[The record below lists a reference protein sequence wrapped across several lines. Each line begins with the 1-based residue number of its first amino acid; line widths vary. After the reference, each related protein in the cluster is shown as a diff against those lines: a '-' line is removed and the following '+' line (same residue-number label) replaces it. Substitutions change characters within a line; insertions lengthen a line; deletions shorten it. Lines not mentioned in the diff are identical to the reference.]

1 MELSAAAAWRRNRME
16 RPMRSTIAIAVVS
29 IVVAATLPAAAQQP
43 PPPTPPA
50 PSVQPAPPAQA
61 PPPAQVP
68 PPVQP
73 ALPAQQVVPTTP
85 AVQPK
90 QTARTVR
97 ASGRRTGRVGRH
109 RHESICS
116 IVNGWRAFNN
126 PYDAKGYFYTGR
138 VCCCG

>member
-73 ALPAQQVVPTTP
+73 ALPAQRLALGLCGS
-85 AVQPK
+85 AV
-90 QTARTVR
+90 RTV
-97 ASGRRTGRVGRH
+97 AGRSQLGGHVLIKFLMSLVWDQVD
-109 RHESICS
+109 ELIISL
-116 IVNGWRAFNN
+116 VE
-126 PYDAKGYFYTGR
+126 
-138 VCCCG
+138 V